1 MTEFKSDMEFVKE
14 LCKDSLKIQ
23 APLYFTPTAHDDS
36 DRLVLYF
43 PKLAIRP
50 DEHYYEGAIFEINSA
65 ISMLYHF
72 SKRGKEIKYGLP
84 K

>member
-1 MTEFKSDMEFVKE
+1 MTEFKRDMEFVKE
-14 LCKDSLKIQ
+14 LCRDSLKIQ
-23 APLYFTPTAHDDS
+23 APLYFTPTAQDHS

-43 PKLAIRP
+43 PK

-72 SKRGKEIKYGLP
+72 SARGKEIKYGMP